1 MSAGID
7 QDGTDYSYFI
17 QVEMGSKKQKMYM
30 LVDTGAGSSWVMG
43 SSCTSNACAKH
54 STFGPDNSDTL
65 NMTNDDF
72 SIAYGTGQVKGKLAT
87 DALSVAGIVI
97 DYKFGV
103 ASEASKDF
111 ETFAFDGILGLSMGK
126 GASDNYMDTLSK
138 SGKLSKNLFAVA
150 LNRASDGANNGEIR
164 FGSVNKDKFTG
175 DIKYTAVATTT
186 GDWVVPMDDLGF
198 DGKKPGA
205 GALAYI
211 DTGTSF
217 IFGPKD
223 LTKKLHADIPNAASS
238 DGVVYTVPCDTS
250 KSLTI
255 TFSGVDY
262 QIPPKD
268 YVSPKDS
275 AGRCTSNVY
284 GNEVVKGSWLVGDT
298 FLKNVYSVFD
308 RDNRQIGFAN
318 LGSGGSDQSQS
329 VSSGPSSTTPT
340 TGTVASGTAGSS
352 SSSAASS
359 GGSTTPQPPSPSSS
373 SSSKPGM
380 GLTGLESSKPPGTST
395 ESTKPSKAADD
406 KDSAAAGI
414 HAGRVLYVVAFMA
427 SLVLLA

>member
-1 MSAGID
+1 MVAGID
-7 QDGTDYSYFI
+7 QDGTDYSYFV
-17 QVEMGSKKQKMYM
+17 QVEVGSKKQKMYM

-43 SSCTSNACAKH
+43 SSCTSSSCAKH
-54 STFGPDNSDTL
+54 STFGPENSDTL

-87 DALSVAGIVI
+87 DVLSVAGIDI

-103 ASEASKDF
+103 ASEASKEF
-111 ETFAFDGILGLSMGK
+111 EQFAFDGILGLSMGK

-150 LNRASDGANNGEIR
+150 LNRAADGANNGEIR
-164 FGSVNKDKFTG
+164 FGSVNTDKFTG
-175 DIKYTAVATTT
+175 DIKFTGVATKT
-186 GDWVVPMDDLGF
+186 GDWVIPMDDIGF

-238 DGVVYTVPCDTS
+238 DGIVYTVPCDTS

-318 LGSGGSDQSQS
+318 LGSGGSGPSQS
-329 VSSGPSSTTPT
+329 ASGPSSTAAT
-340 TGTVASGTAGSS
+340 TGAAASGTTGSS
-352 SSSAASS
+352 SSSSVVAP
-359 GGSTTPQPPSPSSS
+359 GGSTTPQPSSS
-373 SSSKPGM
+373 TSSSKPGM
-380 GLTGLESSKPPGTST
+380 GLTGLESSTAPGTAT
-395 ESTKPSKAADD
+395 ESTKPSKATDD
-406 KDSAAAGI
+406 KNSAAAGLHSGNI
-414 HAGRVLYVVAFMA
+414 LYVVAFMA